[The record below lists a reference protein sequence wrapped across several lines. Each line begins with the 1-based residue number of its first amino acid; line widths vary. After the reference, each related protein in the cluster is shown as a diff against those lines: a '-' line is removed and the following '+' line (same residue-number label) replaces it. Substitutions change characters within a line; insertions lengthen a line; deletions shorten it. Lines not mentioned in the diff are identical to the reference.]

1 MYDVYDPG
9 IVPRSIYTTGIPVY
23 IFGVFKRKIQF
34 LAQSSSID
42 VELNSASDGVIFNP
56 KFEIRMWEWFRF
68 FNAVYEQL
76 GGGEGGAT
84 GTFTTV
90 DSKTVTVVNGIITGI
105 V

>member
-1 MYDVYDPG
+1 MPNVTQIPAPRVP
-9 IVPRSIYTTGIPVY
+9 IVDSTTGLMS
-23 IFGVFKRKIQF
+23 R
-34 LAQSSSID
+34 
-42 VELNSASDGVIFNP
+42 
-56 KFEIRMWEWFRF
+56 EWFRF

-84 GTFTTV
+84 GTFTTA

>member
-1 MYDVYDPG
+1 MPNVTQIPAPRVPIVDP
-9 IVPRSIYTTGIPVY
+9 TTGLMS
-23 IFGVFKRKIQF
+23 R
-34 LAQSSSID
+34 
-42 VELNSASDGVIFNP
+42 
-56 KFEIRMWEWFRF
+56 EWFRF

>member
-1 MYDVYDPG
+1 MNVTQIPAPRVPIVDPN
-9 IVPRSIYTTGIPVY
+9 TGLMS
-23 IFGVFKRKIQF
+23 R
-34 LAQSSSID
+34 
-42 VELNSASDGVIFNP
+42 
-56 KFEIRMWEWFRF
+56 EWFRF
-68 FNAVYEQL
+68 LNAVYEQL